1 MGSRRTGEF
10 RGTERFA
17 VRRRVGSGGM
27 GIVYE
32 AYDLERDMR
41 VAIKTI
47 LDVDA
52 STLYRF
58 KKEFRSLTDVVH
70 PNLVRIHELVLTDD
84 QCFYTM
90 EFIDG
95 VDFLRY
101 VCPAVAPSPD
111 NPLSDTME
119 TYVSLAT
126 TNVTGAAVRTGS
138 TTDPA
143 SRSPGDPARRL
154 ADTAG
159 GPAAG
164 ATATE
169 PVDRRAPAVDPAS
182 STELVLAGRPDG
194 PTSDHG
200 PPREA
205 EPEDGAPGAA
215 PPFHEVRLR
224 AALRQLCEALN
235 VLHGSGRL
243 HRDIKP
249 SNVLVARRGRV
260 VLLDFGLATE
270 LEGHEGH
277 RSTTDGH
284 IVGTAAYMAPEQAAG
299 DPVSAASDWYSV
311 GVMLYRA
318 LTGQLPFAGRSLD
331 VMMRKRTSDPPPPRE
346 LNPGIPEDLNALCV
360 DLLRREPSD
369 RPVGEEVIRRLGGI
383 ATTSASGTAARSRLF
398 VGRDRQLAELGESF
412 SAVSRGRTSAVF
424 VHGRSGAGKSTLLQR
439 FLEGLA
445 DQGDAVVLGGRCY
458 EQESVAFK
466 AIDTLIDSLTRFLR
480 RLHRHEAEGLMPR
493 DVTALARVFPV
504 LRRVDAVAEAPNRSA
519 EIQDPQEL
527 RRRAFGA
534 LRELLARI
542 GDRKPLV
549 LAIDDLQWGD
559 VDSAALL
566 CELLLPP
573 DPPLL
578 LLLCAYRSEYATHS
592 PCLRM
597 LLDPAV
603 SGLPADCRREIAVDA
618 LSLDD
623 SRELALRLLGHDDQL
638 AQFQATM
645 IARESRGSPYFVYEL
660 VEHLR
665 AGGDLEDRSSIRGSI
680 SLDDVLWARI
690 ERLPE
695 GSRALLEVLAVA
707 GQPMGQADTIRAA
720 GLGPEGFGALAS
732 LRSNHLI
739 RGTGSGALD
748 DVETY
753 HDRIRETIL
762 NRLEPARRE
771 HWHER
776 LAVTLEASGRG
787 DAQMLAVHFDAAG
800 RPEKA
805 GEYYVRAAREAAQ
818 ALAFDR
824 ASQLFRRAVEL
835 RRGTPEEHALRREL
849 ARALADA
856 GRSPE
861 AAREYATA
869 CESAAPGEIQELRR
883 ALGFQLLMS
892 GKIDEGM
899 AVYREL
905 LAHLGIRMAE
915 TPRQLLREMIVTR
928 LILSI
933 RGLGFRER
941 RADEIPPDV
950 LERLDTAQ
958 AVALGMSVV
967 DWIRGSSFQSRSLLM
982 ALRAGEPVRVA
993 LSMGWEVVQ
1002 SACIGRRAFRR
1013 TEQLIRRSRELAE
1026 RLGDAHAIGMARLG
1040 HGAADFLSSRFRT
1053 GVTISD
1059 EATAILRERCP
1070 SAVWELDT
1078 SQMFAAWSLFYCG
1091 EVAELRAR
1099 CPRIAREGRERGDMY
1114 LETTVNQFP
1123 RVATLLGDDDPDQ
1136 ARQLARDSIAKW
1148 SQQGFHVQ
1156 HLTAFYGQMLIDL
1169 YNGDALGAW
1178 RRATATWPDL
1188 EASLLLKIQHVYIDS
1203 LQYSG
1208 RAALAAARLGE
1219 PAAPLLRHAERTAR
1233 ILVRQRLPWADAFA
1247 AHLRAGIAS
1256 IRGDEAASVSLLRRA
1271 MEGFDQGGLALY
1283 AASARRVLGRLVGG
1297 DEGRALVARCDEWM
1311 AGQGIRVP
1319 EKMVRACVSG
1329 FSN

>member
-1 MGSRRTGEF
+1 MG
-10 RGTERFA
+10 
-17 VRRRVGSGGM
+17 V
-27 GIVYE
+27 VYE

-47 LDVDA
+47 LDAEA

-58 KKEFRSLTDVVH
+58 KKEFRALTDVSH
-70 PNLVRIHELVLTDD
+70 PNLVKIHELVLSDE

-90 EFIDG
+90 EFVDG

-101 VCPAVAPSPD
+101 VCPAQTPSPD

-119 TYVSLAT
+119 TYVSLEST
-126 TNVTGAAVRTGS
+126 DLTGAAALTGAA
-138 TTDPA
+138 TDPG
-143 SRSPGDPARRL
+143 SHPATSGAHPL
-154 ADTAG
+154 SDTTG
-159 GPAAG
+159 GPG
-164 ATATE
+164 ASATKTE
-169 PVDRRAPAVDPAS
+169 PAELETPDQDWPS
-182 STELVLAGRPDG
+182 STEVVVRR
-194 PTSDHG
+194 SDAQG
-200 PPREA
+200 TPA
-205 EPEDGAPGAA
+205 ANGAA
-215 PPFHEVRLR
+215 GSEGHDDDGTAATAPAFHEVRLR
-224 AALRQLCEALN
+224 AALRQLAEALN
-235 VLHGSGRL
+235 VLHASGRL

-260 VLLDFGLATE
+260 VLLDFGLSTE
-270 LEGHEGH
+270 LEGHDAH
-277 RSTTDGH
+277 HSTTDGH
-284 IVGTAAYMAPEQAAG
+284 IVGTVAYMAPEQAAG
-299 DPVSAASDWYSV
+299 DPVSPASDWYSV

-318 LTGQLPFAGRSLD
+318 LTGRLPFAGRSLD
-331 VMMRKRTSDPPPPRE
+331 VMMKKRVSDPPPPRE
-346 LNPGIPEDLNALCV
+346 LNPNVPGDLDALCV
-360 DLLRREPSD
+360 DLMRREPSD
-369 RPVGEEVIRRLGGI
+369 RPTGEEVVRRLGGI
-383 ATTSASGTAARSRLF
+383 TASSANGTAARSHVF
-398 VGRDRQLAELGESF
+398 VGRDRQLAQLVETF
-412 SAVSRGRTSAVF
+412 NAVSRGRTSAVF

-445 DQGDAVVLGGRCY
+445 ERGEAVILGGRCY

-466 AIDTLIDSLTRFLR
+466 AIDTLIDSLTRHLR
-480 RLHRHEAEGLMPR
+480 RLHRHESEGLMPR

-519 EIQDPQEL
+519 EIHDPQEL

-566 CELLLPP
+566 CELLQPP

-578 LLLCAYRSEYATHS
+578 LLVCAYRSEYATHS

-597 LLDPAV
+597 LLDPEV
-603 SGLPADCRREIAVDA
+603 SGLPAASRDEVVVDA
-618 LSLDD
+618 LSQQEA
-623 SRELALRLLGHDDQL
+623 RELALRLIGHSDQL
-638 AQFQATM
+638 AEYQASM

-660 VEHLR
+660 VEHLS
-665 AGGDLEDRSSIRGSI
+665 AGGELEDRSSIRGSI

-690 ERLPE
+690 ERLAE
-695 GSRALLEVLAVA
+695 GPRALLEVLAVA
-707 GQPMGQADTIRAA
+707 GRPLGQADTIRAA
-720 GLGPEGFGALAS
+720 GLGPEGFAALAA

-739 RGTGSGALD
+739 RGTGSGAMD

-753 HDRIRETIL
+753 HDRIRETIV
-762 NRLEPARRE
+762 NRLEPERLKHR
-771 HWHER
+771 HER
-776 LAVTLEASGRG
+776 LAVALEGSGRG
-787 DAQMLAVHFDAAG
+787 DAQTLAAHFDSAG

-805 GEYYVRAAREAAQ
+805 GEYYIRAARAASQ
-818 ALAFDR
+818 ALAFDHAAR
-824 ASQLFRRAVEL
+824 LFRRAVEL
-835 RRGTPEEHALRREL
+835 RRGTAEEHALRREL

-861 AAREYATA
+861 AASEYATA
-869 CESAAPGEIQELRR
+869 CEAAAPGEIQELRR
-883 ALGFQLLMS
+883 ALAFQLLMS
-892 GKIDEGM
+892 GRIDEGM

-905 LAHLGIRMAE
+905 LAHLGIRMAA

-933 RGLGFRER
+933 RGLNFRER
-941 RADEIPPDV
+941 RAEQIPPDV

-1002 SACIGRRAFRR
+1002 SACIGRRTFRR
-1013 TEQLIRRSRELAE
+1013 TEQLIQRSRELAE

-1078 SQMFAAWSLFYCG
+1078 SQMFAAWALFYCG
-1091 EVAELRAR
+1091 EVAELRVR
-1099 CPRIAREGRERGDMY
+1099 CPRIAKEGRERGDMY

-1123 RVATLLGDDDPDQ
+1123 RVAALLGDDDPEQ
-1136 ARQLARDSIAKW
+1136 ARHLARDSIAKW

-1178 RRATATWPDL
+1178 KRATSTWPDL

-1203 LQYSG
+1203 LQFSG
-1208 RAALAAARLGE
+1208 RAALAAARQGE
-1219 PAAPLLRHAERTAR
+1219 PAPPLLRHAERTAR
-1233 ILVRQRLPWADAFA
+1233 TLDRQRLPWADAFA
-1247 AHLRAGIAS
+1247 AHLRAGVAS
-1256 IRGDEAASVSLLRRA
+1256 IRGDEVTSVALLRRA
-1271 MEGFDQGGLALY
+1271 LDGFDQGGLKLY
-1283 AASARRVLGRLVGG
+1283 AAATRRVLGRLVGG
-1297 DEGRALVARCDEWM
+1297 DEGQALIARCDEWM
-1311 AGQGIRVP
+1311 AGQGIRSP

-1329 FSN
+1329 FPE